1 MESFEKI
8 TRDNQALTEDLMM
21 QEVRRRLQ
29 IFLIVFLIVTVFGT
43 VGFMMLEDLSFADA
57 FYYSIVTMST
67 VGYGDIHPTSQAS
80 RMFAVL
86 LIVMGGA
93 TFFGVIANATEIL
106 ILRRELKNRIRKV
119 NMVLGVFFSEVGY
132 KLLGLFSNHD
142 HSISEIR
149 KNLLVNSNW
158 KDIRFATTLKIIK
171 KYKGEIETAELNLG
185 ELSIFLSSKR
195 DFLLGLLENPVL
207 IEHDDFSDALLSV
220 FHLLDEL
227 SARNELRALPE
238 SDIKHLA
245 GDINRVYTK
254 LIVQWI
260 IYLRHLKE
268 EYPYLFSLA
277 VRTNPFNENASPVV
291 I

>member
-1 MESFEKI
+1 
-8 TRDNQALTEDLMM
+8 MM

-29 IFLIVFLIVTVFGT
+29 IFLGVFLIVTVFGT
-43 VGFMMLEDLSFADA
+43 VGFMMLENLSFADA

-142 HSISEIR
+142 SNISEVR
-149 KNLLVNSNW
+149 KNLLFTASWTDV
-158 KDIRFATTLKIIK
+158 RFATALKIVK
-171 KYKGEIETAELNLG
+171 RYKGEIEAAELNLG
-185 ELSIFLSSKR
+185 ELSSFLSSKR

-227 SARNELRALPE
+227 SARNELSTLPE
-238 SDIKHLA
+238 SDMKHLT
-245 GDINRVYTK
+245 GDINRVYIK
-254 LIVQWI
+254 LIIQWV
-260 IYLRHLKE
+260 IYLRHLKG

-277 VRTNPFNENASPVV
+277 MRTNPFNKNASPVV

>member
-1 MESFEKI
+1 
-8 TRDNQALTEDLMM
+8 MM

-29 IFLIVFLIVTVFGT
+29 VFLIVFLIVTVFGS
-43 VGFMMLEDLSFADA
+43 VGFMMLENLSFADA
-57 FYYSIVTMST
+57 FYYSIVTLST

-106 ILRRELKNRIRKV
+106 ILRRELKNRARKV

-142 HSISEIR
+142 SNISEVR
-149 KNLLVNSNW
+149 KNLLVTTSW
-158 KDIRFATTLKIIK
+158 TDIRFATALKIIK
-171 KYKGEIETAELNLG
+171 KYKGEIEIAELNLG
-185 ELSIFLSSKR
+185 ELSIFLRSKR

-227 SARNELRALPE
+227 TARNELRALPE

-245 GDINRVYTK
+245 GDINRVYIK
-254 LIVQWI
+254 LIIQWV

-277 VRTNPFNENASPVV
+277 MRTNPFNKDASPVV
-291 I
+291 V